1 MAALVRLVVDLAVAP
16 DLEVEGF
23 RERVDDRDT
32 DAVEAARH
40 LVAVVVELAAGMQHG
55 EHDFGRGAAAR
66 VLVDGYAAPVVDD
79 RHRIVDVER
88 DVDLIAVA
96 GESLVD
102 RVVDDFVD
110 EMVQP
115 LRPGRADVHRRALA
129 DRLEAFE
136 DLDFVRTVVVCAR
149 PASSVAAVT
158 RGRRH
163 TVDQRLRSRGWLL
176 IGFF

>member
-1 MAALVRLVVDLAVAP
+1 MAALVRLLVDLAVAP
-16 DLEVEGF
+16 DLEVERF
-23 RERVDDRDT
+23 RERVDDRDA
-32 DAVEAARH
+32 DAVKTARD
-40 LVAVVVELAAGMQHG
+40 LVAVVVELAAGMEHG
-55 EHDFGRGAAAR
+55 QDDFGRRSAAR
-66 VLVDGYAAPVVDD
+66 VLVDGNAAAVVDD
-79 RHRIVDVER
+79 GHRIVDVQR

-96 GESLVD
+96 GERLVD

-110 EMVQP
+110 EMVQA
-115 LRPGRADVHRRALA
+115 LRAGRADVHRRALA

-136 DLDFVRTVVVCAR
+136 DLDLVRAVVVCAR
-149 PASSVAAVT
+149 PASAVAAVT